1 MQVEVDV
8 KCIQTNYDGCG
19 LSGFGVTAPFCL
31 PSKMTKISLLT
42 MDYSPG
48 GQKLELAKKIHASRG

>member
-8 KCIQTNYDGCG
+8 KCMQTNFDRRS

-31 PSKMTKISLLT
+31 PSKMAKISLLT

-48 GQKLELAKKIHASRG
+48 GQKLELAQKIHASRG